1 MSVDTTTFQH
11 GREIPL
17 WSSEPVL
24 HQGGGSPGDLP
35 AITTFLPPV
44 WKANGKALIIFPGG
58 AYVGLA
64 EHEGRG
70 YAEYFAAQG
79 FCCFVVRYRLGGKA
93 KGYHYPVQLND
104 AARAVRL
111 VRSAAAELG
120 VRSECIGV
128 VGSSAGGHLAACVG
142 NMHEQASKAP
152 DEGQV
157 AAVSSRPDFTILCYP
172 VITSDPSCWNRGS
185 FLNVLGEADFTEKNC
200 RALSQEYLVTA
211 QTPPAFLWHT
221 MEDTGVL
228 CENSIRSAK
237 ALRRAGVPFELHIY
251 EKGSHGRG
259 LFQGHP
265 WATECVRW
273 LSRF

>member
-1 MSVDTTTFQH
+1 MKKNDFRH
-11 GREIPL
+11 GQEIPL
-17 WSSEPVL
+17 WPSEPVL
-24 HQGGGSPGDLP
+24 HRPGGSAADYPS
-35 AITTFLPPV
+35 ITPFFPPV

-79 FCCFVVRYRLGGKA
+79 FCCFVVKYRLGGKA
-93 KGYHYPVQLND
+93 GGYHSPVQLSD

-120 VRSECIGV
+120 IRPECIGV
-128 VGSSAGGHLAACVG
+128 VGSSAGGHLAAWVS
-142 NMHEQASKAP
+142 NMHEEASKAS
-152 DEGQV
+152 DEGPV
-157 AAVSSRPDFTILCYP
+157 AALSSRPDFTILCYA
-172 VITSDPSCWNRGS
+172 VISSDPSCWNRGS
-185 FLNVLGEADFTEKNC
+185 FLNLLGDADFTEENC
-200 RALSQEYLVTA
+200 RALSQECLVTA

-221 MEDTGVL
+221 LEDTGVP
-228 CENSIRSAK
+228 CENTLRYAK

-259 LFQGHP
+259 
-265 WATECVRW
+265 
-273 LSRF
+273 

>member
-1 MSVDTTTFQH
+1 MSLNIFQH
-11 GREIPL
+11 GQEIPL
-17 WSSEPVL
+17 WPSEPVL
-24 HQGGGSPGDLP
+24 HLGGGSTVDLP
-35 AITTFLPPV
+35 TVTPFLPPV

-79 FCCFVVRYRLGGKA
+79 FCCFVVKYRLGGKD

-104 AARAVRL
+104 AARAIRL
-111 VRSAAAELG
+111 VRSVAAELG
-120 VRSECIGV
+120 IRSECIGV

-185 FLNVLGEADFTEKNC
+185 FLNVLGEADFTEENC
-200 RALSQEYLVTA
+200 RALSQECLVTE

-221 MEDTGVL
+221 MEDTGVP
-228 CENSIRSAK
+228 CENSIRYAE

-265 WATECVRW
+265 WATECIRW
-273 LSRF
+273 LNRF